1 MRNRNSIGWGW
12 VGLGLILLAG
22 APVWSQDEPRTV
34 PATAATGPVSDVPST
49 DDTGRMLTP
58 PPVNGQSYP
67 AVPASEERS
76 NYLRGGVAFTTA
88 YTDNAVGPV
97 TPSNCT
103 QPSLS
108 GPCEAQPVS
117 DVSYSV
123 APFIALDEATPRLHL
138 ALTYAP
144 GFTFYQ
150 RETSLNEADQNA
162 SIDLEYRLSP
172 HVTFSARDG
181 FQKSSNVFNQ
191 PDLASAAAV
200 TGSTEAANFSVIA
213 PIADRLSNSG
223 DAGITYQF
231 AANSMVGASGTFT
244 NLHYPNQAEV
254 PGLFDSGSQS
264 GSAFYSLR
272 IARRHYMGAVY
283 QYQRLLAYPVPGT
296 NETQTHAALVFYTV
310 YLRPRFSISFFGG
323 PQYADVGPQFFE
335 TACPPPTGVPPV
347 PAVPPCFAP
356 ASPGSRNW
364 NPAAGGSLG
373 WQGHLSSVAVSYVH
387 LISSGSGLIGAVR
400 MDNASASLRQQLTRR
415 LSASV
420 AGGYTQNDVLAAPP
434 TVSSNGHTILGT
446 AGLQQQF
453 GQHLNLQLGYT
464 RLHQDYASV
473 AVLATPNTNREFV
486 SISYQFAKALGR

>member
-1 MRNRNSIGWGW
+1 MRNRNSICWGW

-34 PATAATGPVSDVPST
+34 PATAATGPVSDVPSP

-76 NYLRGGVAFTTA
+76 NYLRGGVTFTGA

-97 TPSNCT
+97 N
-103 QPSLS
+103 
-108 GPCEAQPVS
+108 GHPVS

-138 ALTYAP
+138 ALNYAP

-150 RETSLNEADQNA
+150 RETNLNEADQNA

-254 PGLFDSGSQS
+254 PGLVDSGSQS

-272 IARRHYMGAVY
+272 IARRHYMGVVY

-310 YLRPRFSISFFGG
+310 YLRPRFSISLFGG
-323 PQYADVGPQFFE
+323 PQYADIGTQW
-335 TACPPPTGVPPV
+335 PPTTCTNIVGTCPT
-347 PAVPPCFAP
+347 
-356 ASPGSRNW
+356 PGSRNW

-373 WQGHLSSVAVSYVH
+373 WQGHLSSVAISYVH

-400 MDNASASLRQQLTRR
+400 MDNASASIRQQLTRR

-420 AGGYTQNDVLAAPP
+420 AGGYTQNDVLDAPP
-434 TVSSNGHTILGT
+434 TVNGTGQIVSSNGHTVLGT

-464 RLHQDYASV
+464 RIHQYYPAI
-473 AVLATPNTNREFV
+473 AALATTPNTNREFV

>member
-1 MRNRNSIGWGW
+1 MRNRNSICWGW
-12 VGLGLILLAG
+12 VGLGLILLAC

-67 AVPASEERS
+67 AVPTSEERS
-76 NYLRGGVAFTTA
+76 NYLRGGVTFTTA

-97 TPSNCT
+97 TPPNCT

-254 PGLFDSGSQS
+254 PGLVDSGSQS

-272 IARRHYMGAVY
+272 IARRHYIGAVY
-283 QYQRLLAYPVPGT
+283 QYQRLLSYPVPGT

-323 PQYADVGPQFFE
+323 PQYADVGTQW
-335 TACPPPTGVPPV
+335 PPTTCANIVGTCPT
-347 PAVPPCFAP
+347 
-356 ASPGSRNW
+356 PGSRSW

-420 AGGYTQNDVLAAPP
+420 GGGYTQNDVLDAPP